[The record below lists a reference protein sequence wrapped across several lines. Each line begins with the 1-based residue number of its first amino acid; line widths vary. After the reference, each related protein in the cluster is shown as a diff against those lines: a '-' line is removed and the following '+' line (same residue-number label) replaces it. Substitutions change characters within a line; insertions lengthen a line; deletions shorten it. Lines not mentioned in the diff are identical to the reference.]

1 MASQENKDDCPQETV
16 DIPPPIPSVTE
27 PQKQIASQALQEFE
41 KKNYGACC
49 NLTHK
54 LFVERSMDPK
64 VVHNKAV
71 AEFYQSGFLTTDEFR
86 QSLDKVCQM
95 ANISMDNSDSLED
108 VDHSVLYFNQAV
120 IFYHLRQYKAA
131 TKVLDK
137 LFQFIEPIEENLAKK
152 AIMLLVELYL
162 CTFQP
167 EKAMGMLS
175 YAEKNVFNTG
185 KSGGEKEGKDKE
197 DNMADDPLKT
207 KLSLYK
213 TRCLLMMKSMKS
225 SKREIKALIT
235 AHPMNL
241 SVLYLK
247 SNFEYMRSNHRKA
260 MKMMGIAPSS
270 STLFTEAGECLPVMY
285 HNNMGCIHFYLRKHH
300 LGAFYFRKAIQE
312 NENALR
318 DITRGAEHNKNL
330 SGKPLHSIGMS
341 RHYELLY
348 NMGIQMLH
356 CGKPVAAFDCLVEAV
371 QVFRTNP
378 RLWLRLAE
386 CCIMTNRENNDDDRK
401 LEKRLEVIQ
410 GSDGSGIHR
419 KLRLGPGLRTDRV
432 SPGTPAIPASTYE
445 FAALCLRNALMLLP
459 EETQK
464 SDIPNTDDQDGI
476 KPNPE
481 SLLVPA
487 PPGNPMK
494 SIEVA
499 NLRCSVLAAAAYVG
513 ICLNDFTMALQ
524 HAENLLKQPRL
535 SGAQRYLG
543 HLYMAEALVAL
554 DKIAD
559 GIQHLNPELVTD
571 INTLPPEP
579 KSDQDKN
586 EKNEKTEKDKG
597 DKDQETEVK
606 GSFYPWSP
614 RDLTRAKAIM
624 QYNLATAHAIRG
636 EYDKAM
642 ANLVES
648 SNYMGTPLPAQMYF
662 LKLYLDLIEGR
673 RKLAQIV
680 IKDHFGHVTPNREN
694 KMTYKSGTPRPD
706 TSVP

>member
-1 MASQENKDDCPQETV
+1 
-16 DIPPPIPSVTE
+16 
-27 PQKQIASQALQEFE
+27 
-41 KKNYGACC
+41 
-49 NLTHK
+49 
-54 LFVERSMDPK
+54 
-64 VVHNKAV
+64 
-71 AEFYQSGFLTTDEFR
+71 
-86 QSLDKVCQM
+86 
-95 ANISMDNSDSLED
+95 
-108 VDHSVLYFNQAV
+108 
-120 IFYHLRQYKAA
+120 
-131 TKVLDK
+131 
-137 LFQFIEPIEENLAKK
+137 
-152 AIMLLVELYL
+152 
-162 CTFQP
+162 
-167 EKAMGMLS
+167 
-175 YAEKNVFNTG
+175 
-185 KSGGEKEGKDKE
+185 
-197 DNMADDPLKT
+197 
-207 KLSLYK
+207 
-213 TRCLLMMKSMKS
+213 
-225 SKREIKALIT
+225 
-235 AHPMNL
+235 
-241 SVLYLK
+241 
-247 SNFEYMRSNHRKA
+247 
-260 MKMMGIAPSS
+260 
-270 STLFTEAGECLPVMY
+270 
-285 HNNMGCIHFYLRKHH
+285 MGCIHFYLRKHH

-401 LEKRLEVIQ
+401 LEK
-410 GSDGSGIHR
+410 DW
-419 KLRLGPGLRTDRV
+419 KLGPGLRTDRV

-464 SDIPNTDDQDGI
+464 SDVTNSDDQDTI